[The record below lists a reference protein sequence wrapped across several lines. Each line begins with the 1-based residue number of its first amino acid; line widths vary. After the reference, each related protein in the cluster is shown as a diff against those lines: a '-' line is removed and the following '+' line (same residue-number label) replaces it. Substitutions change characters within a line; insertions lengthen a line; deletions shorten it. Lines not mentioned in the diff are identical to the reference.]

1 MYKIACTRKEAS
13 CIIGNLFGELVPI
26 CKKCRG
32 LPEDS
37 VALETESGLLLE
49 GAATLVI
56 EGKSSISG
64 RDTKIKL
71 TDYGFEF
78 YGDIAEVTRIREERC
93 AYIGRTVSST
103 KED

>member
-26 CKKCRG
+26 CEKCRG
-32 LPEDS
+32 LSEDS
-37 VALETESGLLLE
+37 VTLKTESGLLME
-49 GAATLVI
+49 GATTLVI
-56 EGKSSISG
+56 EGKSSVSG

-78 YGDIAEVTRIREERC
+78 YGDIAEVTRIREKRC
-93 AYIGRTVSST
+93 AYIGRAVSSP